1 MEDTHS
7 HNKRSMWMLSVPR
20 VITFCP
26 LISTWQTMEGQLR
39 SRNTTASYRQNPQN
53 QVSLHQN
60 PHFFFSPSLFQLHT
74 SNAMTV
80 VATAAALSLP
90 ISFSKSPKLNFK
102 KVRRFSFFFFCV
114 LSIPFTLQS
123 TFFWYFVICPLSL
136 VPLGGA
142 SK

>member
-102 KVRRFSFFFFCV
+102 KVRRFFLFLFLCLEYPIHTPIYIFLV
-114 LSIPFTLQS
+114 FRYLP
-123 TFFWYFVICPLSL
+123 TFFSSSRRSF
-136 VPLGGA
+136 
-142 SK
+142 